1 MGARLQRCRPRGR
14 TFSISISTPFTEGF
28 QFVPAGDI
36 DALRAAVKAGGV
48 CGVLL
53 ELIQGEE
60 ESYRLTR
67 RLSTRPR
74 RSAVKNDVL
83 LMADEVQTGVGR
95 TGRLLC
101 CEHYGVTPDLV
112 SLAKGLGGGLPI
124 GAVLLGEKC
133 ADTLGPGVHGSTFG
147 GNPVACAGACEVLR
161 RLDGAL
167 LCEVE
172 EKGAYITE
180 RVLAMPR
187 VKRVDGKG
195 LMLGVT
201 LGGMDSK
208 TAAAACLEHGLIIFD
223 RKGKAADA
231 AAADDYICGN
241 RRRATEFKRG
251 VVTMKHL
258 LKLLDLSG
266 EQITELLNLGDQLKY
281 EQKHGIDHQ
290 RLKGQT
296 LGMIFQK
303 SSTRTRVSFEV
314 GIHQLG
320 GTGLFLSANDLQIG
334 RGEPVQDTA
343 RTFALS

>member
-1 MGARLQRCRPRGR
+1 M
-14 TFSISISTPFTEGF
+14 
-28 QFVPAGDI
+28 
-36 DALRAAVKAGGV
+36 RAAVEGGGV

-53 ELIQGEE
+53 ELIQGEGGVVPLDKAFVDAAAALCRE
-60 ESYRLTR
+60 
-67 RLSTRPR
+67 
-74 RSAVKNDVL
+74 NDLL
-83 LMADEVQTGVGR
+83 LMVDEVQTGVGR

-101 CEHYGVTPDLV
+101 CEHYGVTPDLA

-133 ADTLGPGVHGSTFG
+133 AGTFGPGVHGSTFG

-208 TAAAACLEHGLIIFD
+208 TAAAACLEHGLIILTA
-223 RKGKAADA
+223 K
-231 AAADDYICGN
+231 
-241 RRRATEFKRG
+241 E
-251 VVTMKHL
+251 
-258 LKLLDLSG
+258 KLRMLPPLTITYAEIDEGLQSLREVLS
-266 EQITELLNLGDQLKY
+266 Q
-281 EQKHGIDHQ
+281 
-290 RLKGQT
+290 
-296 LGMIFQK
+296 
-303 SSTRTRVSFEV
+303 
-314 GIHQLG
+314 
-320 GTGLFLSANDLQIG
+320 
-334 RGEPVQDTA
+334 
-343 RTFALS
+343 